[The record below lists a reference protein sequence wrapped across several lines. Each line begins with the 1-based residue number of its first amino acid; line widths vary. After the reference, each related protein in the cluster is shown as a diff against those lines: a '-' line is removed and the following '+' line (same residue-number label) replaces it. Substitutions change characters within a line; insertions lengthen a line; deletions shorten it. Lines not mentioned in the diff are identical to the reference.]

1 MKDPL
6 ALRLAESLGPAAIR
20 GLGSSLRFDVRPRDA
35 LTRFRRDGR
44 RVIFSFWHGRML
56 LAAFFG
62 RSRRIAIL
70 ISRHRDGEYIARVAE
85 RLGFVPVRGS
95 TTRGGLQ
102 ALRGA
107 LRRASSGH
115 DLAFTPDG
123 PRGPRYRVQAGVI
136 YAASRTGLP
145 IVPAGV
151 EAAPAWVLGSWDEFT
166 IPKPFGR
173 AAFRFGEPIEVPP
186 DISGDAIEDARLL
199 VEREMHRLM
208 EEAREAL
215 RETSHGQVR

>member
-1 MKDPL
+1 VKDPL
-6 ALRLAESLGPAAIR
+6 MLRLAESIGPAAIR
-20 GLGSSLRFDVRPRDA
+20 GLASSLRFDVLPRDA

-44 RVIFSFWHGRML
+44 RVIFSIWHGRML
-56 LAAFFG
+56 PAAFFG
-62 RSRRIAIL
+62 RFRKIAIL
-70 ISRHRDGEYIARVAE
+70 ISRHKDGEYIARVAE

-95 TTRGGLQ
+95 TTRGGLR
-102 ALRGA
+102 ALREA
-107 LRRASSGH
+107 LRRAGEGH

-145 IVPAGV
+145 IVPSGV
-151 EAAPAWVLGSWDEFT
+151 EVAPAWVLGSWDEFT

-173 AAFRFGEPIEVPP
+173 AVFRFGEPIEVPP
-186 DISGDAIEDARLL
+186 DISGDALEAARLE

-208 EEAREAL
+208 GEAREAL
-215 RETSHGQVR
+215 RETPRGRAR